1 MFEAVKECELV
12 HILEVLAV
20 IDARSSQ
27 QVRRPFRIFILLSA
41 AAAIIFSGALFSTK
55 SDRLVPGYGG
65 RPSASACRQFSA
77 GQIKRHAIWECF
89 RRTCRLHDAPAETEC
104 WSNFGD
110 VWRDC
115 ASVER
120 QEPP

>member
-1 MFEAVKECELV
+1 VFEAVKECELV

-55 SDRLVPGYGG
+55 SDRIVPGIQ
-65 RPSASACRQFSA
+65 RSPER
-77 GQIKRHAIWECF
+77 EC
-89 RRTCRLHDAPAETEC
+89 LPAV
-104 WSNFGD
+104 FPLGK
-110 VWRDC
+110 
-115 ASVER
+115 
-120 QEPP
+120 